1 MTVAQALA
9 EGKPAVEAARLAGVS
24 ERTVWNYKQDPEVQ
38 RYIYN
43 LQCAKQEESGGQT
56 NTLLPDLVKVLKEIV
71 TGVSIYTDDDGVQ
84 QERLVL
90 ASNFDKIQAAR
101 VLLQA
106 NTEYQ
111 YRLTLERKIS
121 ELETRLFRLLSK
133 EAHELAAIREEDLE
147 EERIAAQIE
156 EDEARLEREQ
166 EESDNLDTIAHA
178 VLDVNSVEV
187 EESPEDGPQ
196 PRPSLQEI
204 QDVLGGLDVLPTKPS
219 QDFLGNL

>member
-9 EGKPAVEAARLAGVS
+9 EGKPSTEAARLAGVS

-38 RYIYN
+38 RYIYS

-56 NTLLPDLVKVLKEIV
+56 NTLLPDIVTVLKEIV
-71 TGVSIYTDDDGVQ
+71 TGTRIGADG
-84 QERLVL
+84 EEFIVL
-90 ASNFDKIQAAR
+90 SSNFDKIQAAK

-121 ELETRLFRLLSK
+121 ELETRLFRLLTK
-133 EAHELAAIREEDLE
+133 EAHEQAAIREEDLE

-166 EESDNLDTIAHA
+166 EEADNLDTIAHA
-178 VLDVNSVEV
+178 VLDVQSVEV
-187 EESPEDGPQ
+187 EEPPEDGPQ

-204 QDVLGGLDVLPTKPS
+204 QDVLGGLDVLPTKPT